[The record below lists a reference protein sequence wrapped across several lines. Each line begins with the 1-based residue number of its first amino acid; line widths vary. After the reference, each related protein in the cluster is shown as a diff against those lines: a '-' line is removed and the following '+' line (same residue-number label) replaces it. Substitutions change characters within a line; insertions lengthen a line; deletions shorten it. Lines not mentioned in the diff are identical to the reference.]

1 MGQVKEECVFLFLF
15 QPFTCKAYFPAL
27 SLEEKNEVAQM
38 ESGPGQ
44 VDTDSSCLCPT
55 SFLWQVLGCSS
66 RLKLTP
72 LGQGEQD
79 TDESSA
85 KKTSRPSFLQ
95 NCTSS
100 LLWKTLL
107 EAGKNC
113 VQYVWAKKRQYI
125 FHRSQIVSQ
134 KFTVKSDAQEIKLF
148 SVIES

>member
-1 MGQVKEECVFLFLF
+1 MATSWSINLSTGSEVGQVKEECVFLFLF
-15 QPFTCKAYFPAL
+15 QPFKCKAYFPAL

-44 VDTDSSCLCPT
+44 VDADSSCLCPT
-55 SFLWQVLGCSS
+55 SSLWQVLGCSS

-100 LLWKTLL
+100 LLRKTLL
-107 EAGKNC
+107 EAGKKNVC
-113 VQYVWAKKRQYI
+113 SMYGQKKGNIFFMEAKQSVKN
-125 FHRSQIVSQ
+125 SQ
-134 KFTVKSDAQEIKLF
+134 
-148 SVIES
+148 